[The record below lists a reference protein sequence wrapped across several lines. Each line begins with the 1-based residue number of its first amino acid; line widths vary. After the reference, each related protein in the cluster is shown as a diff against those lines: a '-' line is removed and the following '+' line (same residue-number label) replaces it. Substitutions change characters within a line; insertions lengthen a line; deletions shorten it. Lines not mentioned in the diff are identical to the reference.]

1 MTFIFAS
8 LLCNLIYKPI
18 LFAITAIALLAAI
31 VTVTLYTANAS
42 YAQGNATNATSGAL
56 KNMSNATS
64 NAIKGGIIRN
74 AIPPI

>member
-1 MTFIFAS
+1 M
-8 LLCNLIYKPI
+8 
-18 LFAITAIALLAAI
+18 LAAI

-64 NAIKGGIIRN
+64 NAIKSGIIRN